1 MIYVAQGFWGT
12 IIMRHAT
19 TFDRGVS
26 LIRHQHED
34 MNTSDPNAVEAAL
47 AVPASD
53 GMV

>member
-1 MIYVAQGFWGT
+1 
-12 IIMRHAT
+12 MRHAT